1 MNLLIRKFLVTDTS
15 MLASTCQ
22 ERAGMETVELALG
35 NISMVMATV
44 MVMVTIKTKII

>member
-22 ERAGMETVELALG
+22 ERAGMETVELAQG

-44 MVMVTIKTKII
+44 MATIKTKII